1 MLQRSVGWSRIDAT
15 RPTDNVNSI
24 EPKRILILGGTGE
37 AIELAAQ
44 VAAIPGTAVITSLAG
59 RTRQAA
65 AFSGSTRVGGF
76 GGVTGLIDYLRQQRI
91 DLSIDATHPFAN
103 GISGNAVAAA
113 TAVGIP
119 HLQLV
124 RPAWEPTQRDRW
136 IDVASHEAAAGIL
149 PGLAE
154 RIFLS
159 IGRQELEKYAHLGD
173 LWFLMRAIE
182 RPLPDAPMP
191 PGKFLAERGPFSL
204 ESERSLLQ
212 DYRIGA
218 IVSKN
223 SGGDATYA
231 KIIAARELGIPV
243 VIVRRPPMPPGV
255 RVGDVDSALQWL
267 SGTLFS

>member
-1 MLQRSVGWSRIDAT
+1 
-15 RPTDNVNSI
+15 
-24 EPKRILILGGTGE
+24 LGGTGE
-37 AIELAAQ
+37 AVELAAK
-44 VAAIPGTAVITSLAG
+44 VAAIPGTTVITSLAG
-59 RTRQAA
+59 RTRPPTASFA
-65 AFSGSTRVGGF
+65 STRVGGF
-76 GGVTGLIDYLRQQRI
+76 GGVPGLIDYLRQQRI
-91 DLSIDATHPFAN
+91 DISIDATHPFAD
-103 GISGNAVAAA
+103 GISGNAAAAA

-124 RPAWEPTQRDRW
+124 RPAWEPTQGDRW

-159 IGRQELEKYAHLGD
+159 IGRQELEKYAHLRE

-182 RPLPDAPMP
+182 PPLPDAPMP
-191 PGKFLAERGPFSL
+191 PGNFRAERGPFSL
-204 ESERSLLQ
+204 NSERALLQ

-243 VIVRRPPMPPGV
+243 VMVRRPPMPPGV
-255 RVGDVDSALQWL
+255 RVGDVDSALRWL
-267 SGTLFS
+267 SGKLLN